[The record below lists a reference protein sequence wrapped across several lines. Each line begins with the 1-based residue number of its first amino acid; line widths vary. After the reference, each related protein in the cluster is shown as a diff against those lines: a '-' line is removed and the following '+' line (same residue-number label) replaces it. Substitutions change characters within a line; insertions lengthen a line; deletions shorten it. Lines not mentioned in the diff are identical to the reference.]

1 MEQVFAHILHNLKV
15 HSIDSIGRE
24 DISF

>member
-1 MEQVFAHILHNLKV
+1 MEQVFGHILHNLKV
-15 HSIDSIGRE
+15 HRIDSIGRA